1 MIAITII
8 LLLSFCIAL
17 KAIQLCRKFN
27 LLERNKYTKIS
38 SKKLNQDKVY
48 FNGKLY
54 TINQTKKVVKMFK
67 ILCNFSGNIIN
78 VSSINNIEIFEF
90 KGLIFSE
97 LESYVLTRNRFKKN
111 GKTNIYLQ
119 SGNYLVAVAKDKKE
133 LEKGNKKD
141 MLKYIEYV
149 IKKYE
154 DEKPVFEF

>member
-1 MIAITII
+1 
-8 LLLSFCIAL
+8 
-17 KAIQLCRKFN
+17 
-27 LLERNKYTKIS
+27 
-38 SKKLNQDKVY
+38 
-48 FNGKLY
+48 
-54 TINQTKKVVKMFK
+54 MFK